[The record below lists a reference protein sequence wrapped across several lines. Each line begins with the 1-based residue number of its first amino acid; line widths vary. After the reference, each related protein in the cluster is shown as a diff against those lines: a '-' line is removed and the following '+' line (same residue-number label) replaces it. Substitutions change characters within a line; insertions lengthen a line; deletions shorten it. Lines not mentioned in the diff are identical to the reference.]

1 MKFRYLIFIYSILL
15 IFFGLVYLFFIETES
30 VVFTPIVFGG
40 IILIMGIMSVNKDL
54 ILFGQHG
61 ATALSLIAF
70 ITSVSGFIK
79 MFKQTETFYSYF
91 ADVYIAS
98 LSLIFLV
105 LAVRQ
110 FGIDRKELKK

>member
-1 MKFRYLIFIYSILL
+1 
-15 IFFGLVYLFFIETES
+15 
-30 VVFTPIVFGG
+30 
-40 IILIMGIMSVNKDL
+40 MSVNKDF

-79 MFKQTETFYSYF
+79 IFKQTETFYLHFS
-91 ADVYIAS
+91 DVYIAT
-98 LSLIFLV
+98 LSLIFLI

-110 FGIDRKELKK
+110 FGIDREELKK